1 MAFYRRISDNP
12 NRIVIYST
20 LRALLQRSPP
30 HSVTFERGQNIGQN
44 IVYCVKIM
52 EMQR

>member
-30 HSVTFERGQNIGQN
+30 HSVTFERGQNI
-44 IVYCVKIM
+44 VYCVKIM